1 MNIAFVIVDRETT
14 PRDRNW
20 CITMSWALPLLQ
32 NLVPA
37 SIFESIN
44 LCQPDP
50 ATDPSEAGKY
60 GIAIR
65 DGSTGKVKIR
75 HQFPGIQR
83 INHRKTKHHL
93 SQGPSV
99 QYGKRLVDITV
110 GPDDDEVTAYF
121 ADRTQETG
129 TIIVGADGGVSQVRR
144 WLLGDEAAQEAMPCQ
159 FMNFSFSL
167 PAESAQ
173 WLDGSLGPTIEV
185 AAHPR
190 NMYMG
195 LSLLDKP
202 DATKPEAWVFSI
214 LAAWKL
220 SDSTDGQSSA
230 SQLSDL
236 RKRMYDWADPF
247 KTVVEKLPDDTFIR
261 QNQLRIWPTKPWNN
275 HQGRVTLVG
284 DAAHRY
290 VSTLCIFF
298 YFKLTMNDSM
308 TFHRG
313 QGGNLEI
320 KDAYELFN
328 KLVSVHNEEI
338 DHETAIDAYD
348 KGALLRGEEVE
359 ISRQCTIA
367 FMNYE
372 NMEKSPLY
380 QIGINPAMDH

>member
-50 ATDPSEAGKY
+50 TADPAEAGKY

-75 HQFPGIQR
+75 HQFPGIRR
-83 INHRKTKHHL
+83 INHKKTKHHL
-93 SQGPSV
+93 SQGLSV
-99 QYGKRLVDITV
+99 QYGKLLVDITV
-110 GPDDDEVTAYF
+110 GPDDHEVTAHF
-121 ADRTQETG
+121 ADGTQETG
-129 TIIVGADGGVSQVRR
+129 TVIVGADGGVSRVRR
-144 WLLGDEAAQEAMPCQ
+144 WLLGDEAAQEVLPCQ

-167 PAESAQ
+167 AAESAE
-173 WLDGSLGPTIEV
+173 WLDKRLGPTIEV

-202 DATKPEAWVFSI
+202 DAKPDSWLFYI
-214 LAAWKL
+214 LAAWKP
-220 SDSTDGQSSA
+220 SDSTDGQGSA
-230 SQLSDL
+230 SLLSDL

-247 KTVVEKLPDDTFIR
+247 KTVVEKLPDDIFIR
-261 QNQLRIWPTKPWNN
+261 QDQLRIWHTKAWDNR
-275 HQGRVTLVG
+275 QGRVTLVG
-284 DAAHRY
+284 DAAH
-290 VSTLCIFF
+290 
-298 YFKLTMNDSM
+298 SM

-313 QGGNLEI
+313 QGGNLAI

-328 KLVSVHNEEI
+328 KLVSIHNEES
-338 DHETAIDAYD
+338 DQKTAIDTYD

-359 ISRQCTIA
+359 ISRQCTMA
-367 FMNYE
+367 FMDYE

-380 QIGINPAMDH
+380 QIGINPAMNH